1 MKKGI
6 SFLLSVILMITTAG
20 CGTINQKIDKNFKDM
35 KSYIA
40 TVKITVNGN
49 KSTTEYRA
57 KQFWESPD
65 KYRVEIIEPERM
77 SGTVTVYTDNEI
89 FMQSKD
95 TPKQRIER
103 GLSVPDKDFMFI
115 SDFVN
120 EYYILD
126 QMPEFQNGDEVI
138 LTSETFENNKNR
150 FVQNLIINPENGQ
163 PLKLITYND
172 KGDEVI
178 SVEYEEF
185 ISNCEID
192 ESLFIE

>member
-1 MKKGI
+1 
-6 SFLLSVILMITTAG
+6 MITTAG

-138 LTSETFENNKNR
+138 
-150 FVQNLIINPENGQ
+150 
-163 PLKLITYND
+163 
-172 KGDEVI
+172 
-178 SVEYEEF
+178 SVEY
-185 ISNCEID
+185 
-192 ESLFIE
+192 